1 MTDAAWPWILGLISS
16 SELEVQIL
24 PGVAVDGQRCLAQLQ
39 VTERSALGG
48 LALNSGGLVVDHGWI
63 RVLGGSVANGNSMA
77 EVNRF
82 PSEPDINWT
91 PQDGLVVG
99 YDVLGGVF
107 TLNGMHPESAGRPG
121 SPGQILY
128 FAPDTLEWDAL
139 PMTHSQ
145 WLEWLLSGQTTQFYE
160 SLRWSGWEKESQ
172 SLTLAQGISVYPFLW
187 SAEAH
192 ADLAAT
198 SRRPVPFSELI
209 HLTAEFTAQAALSAP
224 GFLGSY

>member
-1 MTDAAWPWILGLISS
+1 MTDAAWPWILSLLSS
-16 SELEVQIL
+16 SPLEVQIL
-24 PGVAVDGQRCLAQLQ
+24 SGVEADGRRCLSQLQ

-48 LALNSGGLVVDHGWI
+48 LVLNSGGLVVDHGWI
-63 RVLGGSVANGNSMA
+63 RVLGGTIANGNSMA
-77 EVNRF
+77 DVNRF
-82 PSEPDINWT
+82 PSEPDTGWT
-91 PQDGLVVG
+91 PQGGLVVG

-107 TLNGMHPESAGRPG
+107 TLNGMDPESAGRPG

-128 FAPDTLEWDAL
+128 FAPDSLEWDVL

-145 WLEWLLSGQTTQFYE
+145 WLEWLLSGNATRFYE
-160 SLRWSGWEKESQ
+160 SLRWPGWEEESQ

-198 SRRPVPFSELI
+198 SRSPVPFAELI
-209 HLTAEFTAQAALSAP
+209 HLTAQFTIQADLPSP
-224 GFLGSY
+224 GFLGDY